1 MMRMQPSLGFADR
14 PFQAEKT
21 AAVAIELSDVS
32 VTFGR
37 GERAVPALA
46 MTSVRIGDGEF
57 VALVG
62 PSGCGK
68 STILRLVAGLVQP
81 STGVVILGGRE
92 VAAKALRVGMAFQN
106 PTMLPWL
113 TIEQNIM
120 LPLKIVEP
128 YRSQFAKLKRTVF
141 RDKANA
147 LLEQVGLKGFGRRFP
162 WQLSGGML
170 QRANLCRALIH
181 EPRML
186 LLDEPFGALD
196 QFTREE
202 LWSILQE
209 LWMLH
214 RPTVL
219 LVTHDLREAG
229 FLASRICVMSARPGR
244 ILDDREVTFARPRT
258 VAMTFEPD
266 FVALNQRLRAFIVGE
281 HGAAKLMA
289 RLMASLMAAMPDL
302 DYRQKAWSAG
312 LIVLFFAGWE
322 LFCLMTGMSDLVL
335 PRPSQI
341 FVTLVQ
347 KFPLLWPHI
356 LQTLATTMIGFVLG
370 VVLGVVLGAIIGV
383 SKTAYD
389 TAYPLLVGFSSIPKV
404 ALVPIF
410 VLWFGSGS
418 VPAVLTALSICF
430 FPIVVNIATGLAT
443 TEPEL
448 EDVLKALGATKFDIL
463 WNVGLPRTMPFFF
476 ASLKVAISYAFV
488 GAVLSE
494 TVASNRGIGNV
505 MMTASSNFNVPLVFA
520 GLFVLAALGVALY
533 AIFAVIEGRVTGWAT
548 RKNDLITT

>member
-1 MMRMQPSLGFADR
+1 MMRMQPSPAFAGS
-14 PFQAEKT
+14 PVSSAT
-21 AAVAIELSDVS
+21 GPAAPVAIELSDVS

-37 GERAVPALA
+37 GDRAVPALA
-46 MTSVRIGDGEF
+46 TTSLKIGDGEF

-92 VAAKALRVGMAFQN
+92 VAAKALRIGMAFQN

-128 YRSQFAKLKRTVF
+128 YRSQFAKLKRTTF

-209 LWMLH
+209 LWILH

-244 ILDDREVTFARPRT
+244 ILDDRHVAFARPRT
-258 VAMTFEPD
+258 VAMTFEPE
-266 FVALNQRLRAFIVGE
+266 FVALNQRLREFIVGE
-281 HGAAKLMA
+281 HGNS
-289 RLMASLMAAMPDL
+289 RP
-302 DYRQKAWSAG
+302 AG
-312 LIVLFFAGWE
+312 A
-322 LFCLMTGMSDLVL
+322 D
-335 PRPSQI
+335 
-341 FVTLVQ
+341 
-347 KFPLLWPHI
+347 H
-356 LQTLATTMIGFVLG
+356 A
-370 VVLGVVLGAIIGV
+370 
-383 SKTAYD
+383 
-389 TAYPLLVGFSSIPKV
+389 
-404 ALVPIF
+404 
-410 VLWFGSGS
+410 
-418 VPAVLTALSICF
+418 
-430 FPIVVNIATGLAT
+430 
-443 TEPEL
+443 
-448 EDVLKALGATKFDIL
+448 
-463 WNVGLPRTMPFFF
+463 
-476 ASLKVAISYAFV
+476 
-488 GAVLSE
+488 
-494 TVASNRGIGNV
+494 
-505 MMTASSNFNVPLVFA
+505 
-520 GLFVLAALGVALY
+520 
-533 AIFAVIEGRVTGWAT
+533 
-548 RKNDLITT
+548 

>member
-1 MMRMQPSLGFADR
+1 MMRMQPNPAFSGNPVSSDSGS
-14 PFQAEKT
+14 T
-21 AAVAIELSDVS
+21 GAAIAIELSDVS

-37 GERAVPALA
+37 GERAVPALSR
-46 MTSVRIGDGEF
+46 TTLRIGDGEF
-57 VALVG
+57 TALVG

-81 STGVVILGGRE
+81 TTGVVILGGRE
-92 VAAKALRVGMAFQN
+92 VAAKALRIGMAFQN

-128 YRSQFAKLKRTVF
+128 YRSQFRKLRRTTF

-147 LLEQVGLKGFGRRFP
+147 LLEEVGLKGFARRFP

-214 RPTVL
+214 QPTVL

-244 ILDDREVTFARPRT
+244 ILDDRRVTFARPRT

-266 FVALNQRLRAFIVGE
+266 FVALNQRLREFIVGE
-281 HGAAKLMA
+281 RATAA
-289 RLMASLMAAMPDL
+289 
-302 DYRQKAWSAG
+302 
-312 LIVLFFAGWE
+312 E
-322 LFCLMTGMSDLVL
+322 
-335 PRPSQI
+335 
-341 FVTLVQ
+341 
-347 KFPLLWPHI
+347 
-356 LQTLATTMIGFVLG
+356 G
-370 VVLGVVLGAIIGV
+370 VI
-383 SKTAYD
+383 
-389 TAYPLLVGFSSIPKV
+389 
-404 ALVPIF
+404 
-410 VLWFGSGS
+410 
-418 VPAVLTALSICF
+418 
-430 FPIVVNIATGLAT
+430 
-443 TEPEL
+443 
-448 EDVLKALGATKFDIL
+448 
-463 WNVGLPRTMPFFF
+463 
-476 ASLKVAISYAFV
+476 
-488 GAVLSE
+488 
-494 TVASNRGIGNV
+494 
-505 MMTASSNFNVPLVFA
+505 
-520 GLFVLAALGVALY
+520 
-533 AIFAVIEGRVTGWAT
+533 
-548 RKNDLITT
+548 